1 MSKPVHG
8 NVVSI
13 YLEPNKPLRAAVAV
27 MDTVIIDTQILD
39 LEGDPV
45 NLTECTVIVTATD
58 RNGTILYTVSVT
70 NAEQGRF
77 RVIVQ
82 PRVHGQ
88 LKLTAKVSIDGAADQ
103 YTWFIG
109 SLSVAVDEDGD
120 PAEAIRS
127 LTDDILDAYQRAK
140 EVADDTKGY
149 SADAKRYSD
158 LALSYSI
165 NSQSTANESALQAQ
179 IAKENAEASHTSE
192 LNAGQSA
199 KEALAS
205 ATNASDSANAAET
218 SAATATQKA
227 QEASASAESASASA
241 TSASASASQAA
252 DSASSASTSASQAKT
267 SETNAETSE
276 ANSSAYASSAL
287 SSANTAKAMATDA
300 QTFAGQ
306 ASDSADSASAS
317 ATSASSSADTATVG
331 ASTATAQAAI
341 ATDKAT
347 ASANS
352 ASQASA
358 SATAA
363 KASET
368 NASAILND
376 VLVSQE
382 TVNGYLSDALKA
394 VTDSAS
400 NAESAAT
407 SATNASN
414 SATEASNSAQS
425 ALASKNSAS
434 SSAESAQES
443 ANRAQELADSL
454 IIENLDQRYLAIA
467 GNASSATKLSTAR
480 KINGVAFDGTQDIT
494 VKDDT
499 KLPLSGGTMTGNIR
513 TNRNELAIMQN
524 TNVSISDTSRT
535 SAYYEL
541 PFSVQ
546 DKDGKRGAA
555 FVVAWVGDGSRWCYV
570 DMRDRTDSKYISA
583 GFREDADGRA
593 SFFCDG
599 SEALLPVGAVFPFAG
614 NYAPAGCL
622 LCNGAAVSRTTYKH
636 LFNAIGTTYGAG
648 DGSTTFN
655 LPNLTD
661 RFIQGSGTAGTVK
674 NAGLPNINGH
684 AEDLRSGGR
693 SAGQNYTSGCVTQTF
708 TSTSYAV
715 AFSNYLGCFYGFNID
730 ASKSNSIYG
739 ASATVQLPA
748 LTMRYYIKY

>member
-252 DSASSASTSASQAKT
+252 DSASSASTSAFQAKT

-499 KLPLSGGTMTGNIR
+499 KLPLSGGTMTGTIIFNKTGQVMKSPGDNGVLR
-513 TNRNELAIMQN
+513 FDGG
-524 TNVSISDTSRT
+524 SDYNKGAFLSLHGMDYNSKNAGAFQLSCRSSSFSRD
-535 SAYYEL
+535 L
-541 PFSVQ
+541 IGRP
-546 DKDGKRGAA
+546 DGTLEWG
-555 FVVAWVGDGSRWCYV
+555 GV
-570 DMRDRTDSKYISA
+570 DV
-583 GFREDADGRA
+583 
-593 SFFCDG
+593 
-599 SEALLPVGAVFPFAG
+599 LNPVGTVIAFAA
-614 NYAPAGCL
+614 NSAPSGYL
-622 LCNGAAVSRTTYKH
+622 LCNGAAVSRATYKH

-661 RFIQGSGTAGTVK
+661 RFIQGSDTAGTVK
-674 NAGLPNINGH
+674 NAGLPNINGY
-684 AEDLRSGGR
+684 AKDLRSGGW
-693 SAGQNYTSGCVTQTF
+693 STGQNYTSGCVTQTF
-708 TSTSYAV
+708 SSTSYAV
-715 AFSNYLGCFYGFNID
+715 AFSNYLGCLYGFNID

-739 ASATVQLPA
+739 ASDTVQPPA

>member
-179 IAKENAEASHTSE
+179 IAKEYAEASHTSE

-267 SETNAETSE
+267 SETNAKTSE

-499 KLPLSGGTMTGNIR
+499 KLPLSGGTMTGEIFSSHQTLVVQNIP
-513 TNRNELAIMQN
+513 
-524 TNVSISDTSRT
+524 NVSISDTSRS
-535 SAYYEL
+535 SAIYTK
-541 PFSVQ
+541 PFSVN

-555 FVVAWVGDGSRWCYV
+555 FELVWNTNGSRLANFS
-570 DMRDRTDSKYISA
+570 MRNRNDAEYITA
-583 GFREDADGRA
+583 GLVETKEGYTYFHCKN
-593 SFFCDG
+593 SQV
-599 SEALLPVGAVFPFAG
+599 LLPVGAVFAFAA
-614 NYAPAGCL
+614 NSSPSGCL
-622 LCNGAAVSRTTYKH
+622 LCNGAAVSRKTYAA
-636 LFNAIGTTYGAG
+636 LFAAIGTTYGAG

-661 RFIQGSGTAGTVK
+661 RFIQGSGTAGTWK
-674 NAGLPNINGH
+674 NAGLPNIYGESPN
-684 AEDLRSGGR
+684 AILRGGGTGESSSGLITLSSGSLANIPTSGG
-693 SAGQNYTSGCVTQTF
+693 GYIEG
-708 TSTSYAV
+708 SYLIINA
-715 AFSNYLGCFYGFNID
+715 A
-730 ASKSNSIYG
+730 KSNAIYG
-739 ASATVQLPA
+739 NSSTVQPPA
-748 LTMRYYIKY
+748 LTMRFYIKY